1 LDPPSS
7 SCSVKQNIDI
17 EWQNKPVTVFSAA
30 SLLPLVSAFLPSL
43 EFFSACN
50 ERKKYFLLNCK
61 KKIQPDKK
69 IAGMCNIYKTSSRS
83 DVLLDNI
90 YNRQTSY

>member
-1 LDPPSS
+1 MQKKKRKEKIIHNYINNLDPTSS

-43 EFFSACN
+43 EFFSAYN

-61 KKIQPDKK
+61 KKF
-69 IAGMCNIYKTSSRS
+69 NSTR
-83 DVLLDNI
+83 
-90 YNRQTSY
+90 R